1 MEECRRELTI
11 YGKKIIEKGL
21 AAGPGGNISAR
32 EGDYVF
38 LSPSGFFLDEIGSD
52 EWVKVHLETGRIYGQ
67 ARPTCEISMH
77 LGIYLAREDVK
88 AVVHTHPP
96 LAVGMVSAGAR
107 LKPLFPDFVAL
118 LGRDVPVIDYVQ
130 PGSQEMRRRVVKSL
144 GKGNVVLMKNHGSVC
159 VGETLKEA
167 FARSWLLEETARS
180 VLAGNMVGKI
190 KYLSLKEIEGL
201 ENMEAEDYRKTL
213 LKKK

>member
-1 MEECRRELTI
+1 
-11 YGKKIIEKGL
+11 
-21 AAGPGGNISAR
+21 
-32 EGDYVF
+32 
-38 LSPSGFFLDEIGSD
+38 
-52 EWVKVHLETGRIYGQ
+52 
-67 ARPTCEISMH
+67 MH